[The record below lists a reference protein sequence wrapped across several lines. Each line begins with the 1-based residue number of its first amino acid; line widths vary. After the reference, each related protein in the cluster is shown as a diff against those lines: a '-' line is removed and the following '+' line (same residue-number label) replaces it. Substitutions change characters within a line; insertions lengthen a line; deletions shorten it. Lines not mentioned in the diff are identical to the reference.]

1 MKTKKKF
8 GLASLCLFL
17 FFSPILEG
25 YSNTY
30 LAIGSVWLGTAVA
43 VIWLVET
50 FFINSVKVNFPLICL
65 IVLSSWMFSTAL
77 WSMDAYT
84 SIDHGIR
91 LMMVTILYLMVFDT
105 VRSESNLRIAILA
118 YTAGVTFVS
127 ISAFY
132 NIVSGISYANLSN
145 RYSASGFDP
154 NNFGLMLSSAIP
166 LVFYLVSCSGLIMR
180 AISIVVVLFFSLLI
194 ISSASRAA
202 TFSLI
207 IVLLLCLV
215 PNRVGFRQII
225 GALGMC
231 LVAFIIFLQ
240 FVDLIPDAAIARVSQ
255 GALHDSGGG
264 RLDAWG
270 VILRSFG
277 DRPIFGHGAGTT
289 FLVFGI
295 QAHNTFFST
304 LFEGGLIALSVWSAF
319 IGVSIRYGIRLFMGR
334 ASYSEAVL
342 SVSLFPL
349 LIAVSTLN
357 WEYRKSLF
365 VIFAFIA
372 VAHSLRESGS
382 LSRRCLI

>member
-17 FFSPILEG
+17 FLFPVLEG

-50 FFINSVKVNFPLICL
+50 LFVNSVKVNFPLICL
-65 IVLSSWMFSTAL
+65 IIFSSWMFSTTL

-84 SIDHGIR
+84 SIGHGIR

-105 VRSESNLRIAILA
+105 VRSESNLRIAILS

-132 NIVSGISYANLSN
+132 NIVSGISYASLSN

-154 NNFGLMLSSAIP
+154 NNFGLILSSAIP
-166 LVFYLVSCSGLIMR
+166 LIFYLASRSGLTMR
-180 AISIVVVLFFSLLI
+180 AISIAVVSFYSLLI

-207 IVLLLCLV
+207 IVLILCLF
-215 PNRVGFRQII
+215 PNRVGIRQII
-225 GALGMC
+225 GVLGTC
-231 LVAFIIFLQ
+231 LVAVIIFLQ
-240 FVDLIPDAAIARVSQ
+240 FGDFIPDAAIARIAQGVS
-255 GALHDSGGG
+255 HDSGGG
-264 RLDAWG
+264 RLDVWRI
-270 VILRSFG
+270 ILSSFV

-289 FLVFGI
+289 FFVFGV

-304 LFEGGLIALSVWSAF
+304 LFEGGLISLAVWSTY
-319 IGVSIRYGIRLFMGR
+319 IGVSIRYGIRLIIDWS
-334 ASYSEAVL
+334 SYSERVL

-365 VIFAFIA
+365 VVLAFIA
-372 VAHSLRESGS
+372 VAHSLRESRS
-382 LSRRCLI
+382 LSRRGLI